1 MLFGSERV
9 FSLIG
14 EILNQDDG
22 EAYEPLCK
30 ILYEDIE
37 LLINKYCQG
46 IQAAD
51 KEDLKQEIVWSVIK
65 DLPRYYN
72 QSANKTEKQRNTYLK
87 TLTYNACMDFFRRAK
102 RSVLSKA
109 LDIDDLTLRAS
120 EDDFSSRVIDREAF
134 LTALKG
140 AFEFHTTPDK
150 LMAFVYNR
158 LIEKL
163 TSENG
168 SPKSIIDR
176 FDGQPLSFMYEQ
188 MVADLNSIL
197 GIRLPDDVVAPLRTQ
212 IYSGS
217 SEAVFHMTAHI
228 IADSSSRIVNKVKE
242 QNKNEY

>member
-14 EILNQDDG
+14 EILNQDNG

-46 IQAAD
+46 VQAAD

-72 QSANKTEKQRNTYLK
+72 QSAGQTEKQRNAYLK
-87 TLTYNACMDFFRRAK
+87 TVTYNACMDYFRRAK
-102 RSVLSKA
+102 RSVLSNA
-109 LDIDDLTLRAS
+109 LDIDDPTLRAS
-120 EDDFSSRVIDREAF
+120 EDDFSRRVIAGEAF

-140 AFEFHTTPDK
+140 AFEIHTTPDK

-158 LIEKL
+158 LIGTL
-163 TSENG
+163 TSVNG

-176 FDGQPLSFMYEQ
+176 FDGQPLSVMYEQ
-188 MVADLNSIL
+188 MMADMNSIL
-197 GIRLPDDVVAPLRTQ
+197 GMRLPDDVVAPLRTQ

-217 SEAVFHMTAHI
+217 SAAVFHMTARI
-228 IADSSSRIVNKVKE
+228 IADSSNWIVDKVKE